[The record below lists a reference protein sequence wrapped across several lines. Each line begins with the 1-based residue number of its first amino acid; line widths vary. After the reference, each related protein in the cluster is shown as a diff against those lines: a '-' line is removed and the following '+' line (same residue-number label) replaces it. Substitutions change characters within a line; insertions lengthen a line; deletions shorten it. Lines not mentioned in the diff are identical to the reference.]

1 MKKVLIITYYWP
13 PCGGVAVQ
21 RWLKISKYLSL
32 FEWLPTVIT
41 TENGDYPFLDDTLN
55 NEISPDLKVIRTK
68 TPTFK
73 NIFKA
78 LTGKNESLPYGS
90 LKASKEDSIIKKIL
104 FFIRSQMVI
113 PDARV
118 IWNKNALKA
127 AEKAIFSGL
136 YEAVITTG
144 PPHSTHLVGL
154 ELKKKYKLTWI
165 ADFRD
170 PWTNIYYYQSF
181 KRNFLIKSID
191 RYLEK
196 KVISQ
201 ADSIVTVS
209 EQIANLLAPG
219 KALVIPN
226 SFDPDDYINFR
237 YEKSDKFRIKFIG
250 SLTSSRKAEVY
261 QTIRWLDHL
270 ASENRMCIEFSVIGN
285 QTPFEKEID
294 PAHIFLK
301 NIGFIQHK
309 KVIEEC
315 VNCELLLL
323 VINQTTSNE
332 GILTYKLFEYLGSQ
346 TKIIGIGPVNGD
358 AAKILDMANA
368 GKMFDYHNQTDFSDF
383 VKTIYKS
390 WEENNLL
397 RNKQELIQFSAPY
410 IASLFSQA
418 LSSSVKK
425 K

>member
-1 MKKVLIITYYWP
+1 
-13 PCGGVAVQ
+13 
-21 RWLKISKYLSL
+21 
-32 FEWLPTVIT
+32 
-41 TENGDYPFLDDTLN
+41 
-55 NEISPDLKVIRTK
+55 
-68 TPTFK
+68 
-73 NIFKA
+73 
-78 LTGKNESLPYGS
+78 
-90 LKASKEDSIIKKIL
+90 
-104 FFIRSQMVI
+104 
-113 PDARV
+113 
-118 IWNKNALKA
+118 
-127 AEKAIFSGL
+127 
-136 YEAVITTG
+136 
-144 PPHSTHLVGL
+144 
-154 ELKKKYKLTWI
+154 
-165 ADFRD
+165 
-170 PWTNIYYYQSF
+170 
-181 KRNFLIKSID
+181 
-191 RYLEK
+191 
-196 KVISQ
+196 
-201 ADSIVTVS
+201 
-209 EQIANLLAPG
+209 
-219 KALVIPN
+219 
-226 SFDPDDYINFR
+226 
-237 YEKSDKFRIKFIG
+237 
-250 SLTSSRKAEVY
+250 
-261 QTIRWLDHL
+261 
-270 ASENRMCIEFSVIGN
+270 
-285 QTPFEKEID
+285 KEID